1 MNNSNILGGIGQ
13 ALSNPHY
20 RLFWATNGLS
30 TVGRW
35 IYRTA
40 VMWLA
45 WELTKSTFWLGII
58 AFADVFPMVVLSV
71 FGGAISDRIGYA
83 RVIKTMQ
90 LCYVLVGAGFAVMN
104 YFGVIDIWIVL
115 GLTICH
121 GVIEALSTPPRLA
134 MVNALVDR
142 EDLSAAVALNSAT
155 FNACR
160 VVGPGIAGPLLLMVN
175 KGVIGYDLVFAIA
188 TVALFQFYIA
198 IFFLPTKGAGGEG
211 KISLDLLRDMAE
223 GVAYVRG
230 HSGIWFLMLVLGTT
244 GILIRP
250 FMEMAPAY
258 AELVFGLQADGLA
271 IILSTI
277 GAGAMV
283 SSLWLA
289 RRGRTEGL
297 TGLATGSFAAMSAL
311 LVLFTLTESVLVAMP
326 LLFLIGYALLVSGTA
341 AQSLIQNA
349 AAPEMRARAVSF
361 FIMLN
366 WGMPAVGALAMGWI
380 ATYVGLQ
387 ITIAGGAV
395 LSLAFWLWAHFA
407 GKRHV
412 EQLEGTDEQK
422 S

>member
-1 MNNSNILGGIGQ
+1 MSTSTIFGGIGQ

-20 RLFWATNGLS
+20 RLFWAANGIS

-45 WELTKSTFWLGII
+45 WELTGSTFWLGVI

-83 RVIKTMQ
+83 RVIKAMQ
-90 LCYVLVGAGFAVMN
+90 FCYTLVGAGFALLN
-104 YFGVIDIWIVL
+104 YFDVINIWLVL
-115 GLTICH
+115 ALTICH
-121 GVIEALSTPPRLA
+121 GIIESLSTPPRLA
-134 MVNALVDR
+134 MVNALVDKD
-142 EDLSAAVALNSAT
+142 DLSAAVALNSAT

-160 VVGPGIAGPLLLMVN
+160 VVGPAIAGPLLLMVN
-175 KGVIGYDLVFAIA
+175 NGVIGYDLVFAIA
-188 TVALFQFYIA
+188 TVALFQFYVVM
-198 IFFLPTKGAGGEG
+198 FFLPAKGAGGEG
-211 KISLDLLRDMAE
+211 KISLDLVRDMAE
-223 GVAYVRG
+223 GVTYVWG
-230 HSGIWFLMLVLGTT
+230 HSGIWFLMLVLGAT
-244 GILIRP
+244 GILVRP

-258 AELVFGLQADGLA
+258 ADLVFGMQADGLS

-283 SSLWLA
+283 SCLWLA

-297 TGLATGSFAAMSAL
+297 TRLTTSSFAALSVL
-311 LVLFTLTESVLVAMP
+311 LILFTLTENMVIAVP
-326 LLFLIGYALLVSGTA
+326 LMFLIGFALLVTGTA

-380 ATYVGLQ
+380 ATFIGLQ
-387 ITIAGGAV
+387 VTIAAGAV
-395 LSLAFWLWAHFA
+395 LSLVFWGWAHLA
-407 GKRHV
+407 GRKHV
-412 EQLEGTDEQK
+412 SQLEAPKE
-422 S
+422 